1 MTWRETD
8 VTTERMKFVLAA
20 LADEESITSLCE
32 EFGISR
38 KTGHKWLGRY
48 EAQGPMGLHDRPRS
62 PVQHGRATASE
73 VVDLIVA
80 EKHAH
85 LAWGPKKLLIKLK
98 QRYPDIAWP
107 AVSTAGEI
115 LKRHGLVMRRKRRH
129 RACGN
134 GPWPLAE
141 GANTVWTADHKGWF
155 RTRDGKRCEPL
166 TVMDTA
172 SRYLLGLAATGSTC
186 MREAWPVFERLFKEY
201 GLPDRL
207 RSDNGVPFASSGVT
221 GLTGLSVRFVKLGI
235 GLERIDPGKPQQN
248 GRHER
253 FHGNL
258 VPLAR
263 KPKASCEAQQ
273 QAFDVFRREYN
284 EERPHEALGQ
294 AVPAE
299 RYRPSS
305 RAMPDR
311 LPEPNYPAEATVRR
325 VRASGEIRWQGG
337 FVYISEALIGEPLAI
352 KETEAG
358 DWSVRFYAHPIGII
372 DRAQNKLRRHAVSPL
387 KGRDSTAQTTPEL

>member
-1 MTWRETD
+1 
-8 VTTERMKFVLAA
+8 MKFVLAA
-20 LADEESITSLCE
+20 LSEEESITSLCE

-38 KTGHKWLGRY
+38 KTGHKWLARY
-48 EAQGPMGLHDRPRS
+48 ETQGPTGLLDRPRA
-62 PVQHGRATASE
+62 PVRHGRATASE

-80 EKHAH
+80 EKLAH
-85 LAWGPKKLLIKLK
+85 LAWGPKKLLVKLR
-98 QRYPDIAWP
+98 QRYPDVAWP
-107 AVSTAGEI
+107 ALSTAGDI
-115 LKRHGLVMRRKRRH
+115 LKRHGLVMTRKRRR
-129 RACGN
+129 RASGN
-134 GPWPLAE
+134 GPWPPAE
-141 GANTVWTADHKGWF
+141 GVNTVWTADHKGWF
-155 RTRDGKRCEPL
+155 RTRNGRRCEPL

-186 MREAWPVFERLFKEY
+186 TREAWPVFERLFKEH

-235 GLERIDPGKPQQN
+235 ALERIDPGKPQQN

-253 FHGNL
+253 FHGTL

-263 KPKASCEAQQ
+263 KPQASLEAQQ
-273 QAFDVFRREYN
+273 RAFDVFRREYN

-299 RYRPSS
+299 RYQPSS
-305 RAMPDR
+305 RAMPDHT
-311 LPEPNYPAEATVRR
+311 PEPDYPAEAAVRR

-352 KETEAG
+352 EETEAG
-358 DWSVRFYAHPIGII
+358 DWSVRFYAHPLGVIGRT
-372 DRAQNKLRRHAVSPL
+372 DNKLRRRAVSPL
-387 KGRDSTAQTTPEL
+387 KGRDSAAQTNTPEL